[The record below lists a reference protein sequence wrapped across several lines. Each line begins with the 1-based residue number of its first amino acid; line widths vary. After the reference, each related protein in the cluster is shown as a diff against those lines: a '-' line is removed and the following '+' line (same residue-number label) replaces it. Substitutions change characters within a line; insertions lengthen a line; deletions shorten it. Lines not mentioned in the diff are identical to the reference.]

1 MAITDVLKY
10 EGDNKTFVWKHPV
23 EDFNTGSKLIVHE
36 SQEAIFMLN
45 GELMDVF
52 GPGQHILETENLPL
66 ARSVFKLSTGG
77 ANAFHAELYFINLT
91 EQMAIRWGTDSKVSY
106 LDPVYD
112 FPLEIGA
119 CGEMSVSV
127 ANSSKL
133 LVKIVG
139 TEKTFEQDKLVIYF
153 RSFLMNR
160 IKSVLAQEI
169 RKENISI
176 FEIDMHLDELSSAI
190 KNKLDDDFLA
200 YGVRLN
206 SFLIMTVVKP
216 DEDRNYLRFKDLY
229 FRQKNDVMEA
239 ELQQKLT
246 IIEQRTKAQSTVI
259 EAEAIAKKREL
270 EGYTYQQEK
279 GFEVA
284 KEVAGNEAVGQ
295 FSNIGVGL
303 GMISGVGGEIG
314 RSVSS
319 AAGQAIQGAVAGQ
332 APQTTAAVQEKR
344 FCEKCGHELSEGA
357 AFCEKCGAKI
367 GRSDSCSSC
376 GFVFTNDANFCP
388 KCGTKRGE

>member
-1 MAITDVLKY
+1 MAITDIIRY
-10 EGDNKTFVWKHPV
+10 EGDNKTFVWKHPKQ
-23 EDFNTGSKLIVHE
+23 DFNTGSKLIVHE

-77 ANAFHAELYFINLT
+77 VNAFHAELYFINLT

-127 ANSSKL
+127 ANSAKI

-139 TEKTFEQDKLVIYF
+139 TEKSFEQDKLVVYF

-169 RKENISI
+169 RRENISI
-176 FEIDMHLDELSSAI
+176 FEIDMHLDELSKAI

-270 EGYTYQQEK
+270 EGYSYQQEK

-284 KEVAGNEAVGQ
+284 KEVARNEAVGQ
-295 FSNIGVGL
+295 FSNVGVGL

-314 RSVSS
+314 RSVSA
-319 AAGQAIQGAVAGQ
+319 AAGQAIQGVSS
-332 APQTTAAVQEKR
+332 TVTAKR
-344 FCEKCGHELSEGA
+344 FCEKCGHELSAGA
-357 AFCEKCGAKI
+357 VFCEKCGAKAAQP
-367 GRSDSCSSC
+367 DSCSSC
-376 GFVFTNDANFCP
+376 GYVFMNDANFCP